1 MTRPAPARPALEL
14 ADVINRHGQRLGD
27 DLPGEHRRILA
38 ALSSCRTAALG
49 GHVHRCDHCRHQR
62 IAYNS
67 CRNRHCPKCQASACA
82 QWMEARAGE
91 LLPVEYFHVVFTL
104 PDAFNALALAN
115 RRVVYGALFDAV
127 AQTLLE
133 VAANPKHLGAKIGF
147 LAILHT
153 WGQNLCLHPHVHCI
167 VPGGGLAP
175 DGKWVACRAGFFL
188 PVRVL
193 SRVFRGK
200 FIDRLKRA
208 HANRPLHGVA
218 DDAALHALIG
228 ASCASDWVVYAKPPF
243 GGPQQVLKYLARYT
257 HRIAI
262 SNRRL
267 LSIDD
272 RTVTFGY
279 KDYAHGNRP
288 RTMTLDAREFLR
300 RFLLHAVPTGFMRI
314 RHFGLLANR
323 FRTAKLK
330 RCRELLA
337 TPAPQH
343 PCDRFHTNAD
353 VDRDRCPICGQG
365 RMIRIEFIRPTLIR
379 TPPPRLDSS

>member
-1 MTRPAPARPALEL
+1 MTLPAQRPALEL

-27 DLPGEHRRILA
+27 NLPGEHRRILT
-38 ALSSCRTAALG
+38 ALSCCRTASLG
-49 GHVHRCDHCRHQR
+49 GHVQRCDHCRHQR

-82 QWMEARAGE
+82 RWMEARAGE

-104 PDAFNALALAN
+104 PDAFNTLALAN
-115 RRVVYGALFDAV
+115 RRVVYGVLFDAV
-127 AQTLLE
+127 AQTLLK
-133 VAANPKHLGAKIGF
+133 VAANPRHLGAKIGF

-153 WGQNLCLHPHVHCI
+153 WGQNLSLHPHVHCV

-193 SRVFRGK
+193 SKVFRGK
-200 FIDRLKRA
+200 FIDRLKQA
-208 HANRPLHGVA
+208 HASKPLHGIA
-218 DDAALHALIG
+218 DDAALNTLIH
-228 ASCASDWVVYAKPPF
+228 ASCATDWVVYAKPPF
-243 GGPQQVLKYLARYT
+243 GSPAQVLKYLARYT

-267 LSIDD
+267 LSMDD

-288 RTMTLDAREFLR
+288 RTMTLDAAEFLR
-300 RFLLHAVPTGFMRI
+300 RFLLHAVPSGFMRI

-323 FRTAKLK
+323 LRTANLK
-330 RCRELLA
+330 RCRALLA
-337 TPAPQH
+337 SPPPTGH
-343 PCDRFHTNAD
+343 CDTRDTGE
-353 VDRDRCPICGQG
+353 VQDRCPICSQG
-365 RMIRIEFIRPTLIR
+365 RMIRAEFIRPILIR
-379 TPPPRLDSS
+379 TPPRFDSS